1 MTDEPPSKRK
11 CLGVDCD
18 NDAGSL
24 QCPTCLK
31 LGIKDSFFCSQD
43 CFKKSWVSSSLG
55 RETMPSLPHLRNIIQ
70 SRGARRGRQPV
81 GLVTNQSIC
90 SGQP

>member
-11 CLGVDCD
+11 CLSVDCE

-43 CFKKSWVSSSLG
+43 CFKKNWVSSSL
-55 RETMPSLPHLRNIIQ
+55 
-70 SRGARRGRQPV
+70 A
-81 GLVTNQSIC
+81 
-90 SGQP
+90 